1 MTKEKILEEYN
12 KEKKFAIA
20 GNNLYEVE
28 DVYFD
33 LLCNH
38 FSRRLERCLTFIKE
52 YNELAD
58 QYKKSNKSLS
68 SPEFREERDALIDDL
83 DKREENGE
91 FNLTEEHKKILQF
104 LENFYF
110 KNLETNIHTKQLQIE
125 DEKVIVPKDQI
136 YHVCNL
142 TSLSQFKSYADL
154 GIVPTEWF
162 GVFESQ
168 WEGRFCAFVKN
179 DCSKRKIGGEDLSET
194 FVKFYIDNTNPL
206 WKMLS
211 SLDYFEYEHLK
222 ETSPEKIKNYYPK
235 EIIDLYEQIVEP
247 LSGSGKKMH
256 SNPIFPTF
264 TWQAIP
270 GGIPP
275 QLIVGIQIKSKN
287 EEFMKNLTN
296 IQNLFPNAVIFD
308 ETHKVLSN
316 QKQKTNQLT
325 L

>member
-1 MTKEKILEEYN
+1 MTKEKILEKYD
-12 KEKKFAIA
+12 KETKFNIK
-20 GNNLYEVE
+20 GNNLGEVE
-28 DVYFD
+28 GVNFD
-33 LLCNH
+33 LLHNH
-38 FSRRLERCLTFIKE
+38 FFRGLETNLTFVKKE
-52 YNELAD
+52 IELAN
-58 QYKKSNKSLS
+58 QYKDS
-68 SPEFREERDALIDDL
+68 SEYREKRNALIEDL

-91 FNLTEEHKKILQF
+91 LNLTEEHKKILQF

-110 KNLETNIHTKQLQIE
+110 KNLETNIHTKRLQIE

-142 TSLSQFKSYADL
+142 TSLSQFESYADL

-162 GVFESQ
+162 GVFESER
-168 WEGRFCAFVKN
+168 EGRFCTFVKN
-179 DCSKRKIGGEDLSET
+179 DCSKRKIGGDDLSET
-194 FVKFYIDNTNPL
+194 FVKFYIDSDKNNPL
-206 WKMLS
+206 WEMLS

-235 EIIDLYEQIVEP
+235 EIIDLYDQIVEP
-247 LSGSGKKMH
+247 LSGGGKKMH
-256 SNPIFPTF
+256 SNPYFHTF

-287 EEFMKNLTN
+287 EEFMTNLTK